1 MPTDSKSTAAYKN
14 HLHKVKAA
22 VTKRL
27 STLVPIV
34 VCAYLLAGLF
44 AFFLLKGDMNDW
56 YAYMRNDAEV
66 VLFAMY
72 CIIGVLGMGL
82 VILLKK
88 GTSILGASKR
98 VLAASFLVAIVVGGC
113 VFTYL
118 NFSSTHEN
126 YLWMHDGWVYQQ
138 MAQSFLVNHEF
149 MADGNYTY
157 HFGPV
162 YPLYLAVFY
171 AFLPPQ
177 LGSQVAVEF
186 SFLLAILGVFFITRR
201 MYGATRALVT
211 TGLVATLPNFL
222 FATSRNYS
230 EPFVLLLY
238 SVTMY
243 FILESLKPQK
253 ENRIVFAGLTASLGY
268 LTKSS
273 FGYFFIIAG
282 LAGFLWRFHY
292 MRWRVFKN
300 KNYLLA
306 IALFFALLLAW
317 TARNL
322 YHFWDGTFLG
332 LFEVAQ
338 QSEYMYRATSYTFT
352 VNFGGFFIETL
363 FFAVLLGFFMLAY
376 SWPFAENLKK
386 SFKRIREERLS
397 CLLVSVMLPL
407 LIGLITTS
415 MYFIFETSWMPNF
428 WVSYFPQQ
436 QVRYFLYNLV
446 RYCFIAVVPLS
457 WLAYE
462 SD

>member
-126 YLWMHDGWVYQQ
+126 YLWMHDGWVDQQ

-338 QSEYMYRATSYTFT
+338 QS
-352 VNFGGFFIETL
+352 
-363 FFAVLLGFFMLAY
+363 
-376 SWPFAENLKK
+376 
-386 SFKRIREERLS
+386 
-397 CLLVSVMLPL
+397 
-407 LIGLITTS
+407 
-415 MYFIFETSWMPNF
+415 
-428 WVSYFPQQ
+428 
-436 QVRYFLYNLV
+436 
-446 RYCFIAVVPLS
+446 
-457 WLAYE
+457 
-462 SD
+462 